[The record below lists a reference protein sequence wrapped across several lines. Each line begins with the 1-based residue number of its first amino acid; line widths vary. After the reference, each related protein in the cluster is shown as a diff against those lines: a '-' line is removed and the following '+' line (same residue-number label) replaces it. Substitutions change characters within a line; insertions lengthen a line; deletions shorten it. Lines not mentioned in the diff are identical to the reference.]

1 MKQIRLCG
9 SGGQGVITAAII
21 LAEAVIMEGQ
31 EAVQSQSYGPEARGG
46 TSNAE
51 VIIGEQFIYH
61 PKVIRPDVVLALT
74 QKAADKYSEGLC
86 GKGVLI
92 IDEDLV
98 PKSPIHP
105 NLVKVPMTRLA
116 VEGLGKD
123 LFTNIVALGLLV
135 KVTGVVSLK
144 TIQKAVANRVPK
156 ATIQKNM
163 KALQIGYDVGIM
175 QKSVRFLPELNNL
188 SLTS

>member
-21 LAEAVIMEGQ
+21 LAEAVIMEGE
-31 EAVQSQSYGPEARGG
+31 EAVQSQSYGEH
-46 TSNAE
+46 
-51 VIIGEQFIYH
+51 FIYH

-92 IDEDLV
+92 INEDLV
-98 PKSPIHP
+98 PNSPIHP
-105 NLVKVPMTRLA
+105 NVVKVPMTRLA
-116 VEGLGKD
+116 KEELGKD
-123 LFTNIVALGLLV
+123 LFTNIIALGLLV
-135 KVTGVVSLK
+135 KVTGVVSLE

-156 ATIQKNM
+156 ATIDKNM
-163 KALQIGYDVGIM
+163 KALQIGYDSGVM
-175 QKSVRFLPELNNL
+175 QNRVRFLSNL
-188 SLTS
+188 SKLPLTS